1 MQTIVAMGF
10 TPEQATK
17 ALKNTE
23 NNVER
28 AMDWIFSHADDME
41 TEETASTAAPKFKD
55 GESSKSFFVS
65 NY

>member
-17 ALKNTE
+17 ALRNTE

-41 TEETASTAAPKFKD
+41 TEETASTAAVPKFKD
-55 GESSKSFFVS
+55 GESSK
-65 NY
+65 